1 MENAIIKKLESEF
14 YLSKIES
21 LPDSGQSYSFKSF
34 DSTLNRD
41 VFVKVYWFSE
51 KYSDT
56 LLAEPRRLST
66 LFNSNPNCRKHIANI
81 YDVSKVNIEEEDYL
95 VLKMEYCGNM
105 NIGGVIRKSR
115 LSVHEAIDYAKQLCE
130 GLHFLH
136 SVNILHRD
144 IKPENLI
151 LNNGVCKLIDFGSTT
166 RLDEQH
172 DYIENTSIKTLN
184 YTPPEYFKNGSH
196 YGKFSDIYQIGLVL
210 HEMLNDRI
218 TIKKELIPK
227 NVINKHQKQFN
238 KEYKDFNNWEISEL
252 EKNVIELQT
261 SKNKFLT
268 GFSPTKPWIPNKLTK
283 IIKTITHNDPTK
295 RPLSCVLL
303 RNQLSNLVIPNWK
316 KLSEDEFI
324 VTNWK
329 NKDYKIYKN
338 PKKNEE
344 WILESSRHMKI
355 NYRKNSTIK
364 TFESAIEFIDNQ

>member
-34 DSTLNRD
+34 DSTLSRN

-105 NIGGVIRKSR
+105 NIGGVIRESG

-196 YGKFSDIYQIGLVL
+196 YGKFSDIYQIGVVL

-218 TIKKELIPK
+218 TIKKESIPK
-227 NVINKHQKQFN
+227 SLINKYQKQFN

-252 EKNVIELQT
+252 EKNVIEFQT

-283 IIKTITHNDPTK
+283 IIKTITHNDPSK

-364 TFESAIEFIDNQ
+364 TFELAIEFIDNQ

>member
-1 MENAIIKKLESEF
+1 MENTIIKKLESEF

-105 NIGGVIRKSR
+105 NIGGVIRESG

-184 YTPPEYFKNGSH
+184 YTPPEYFKSGSH
-196 YGKFSDIYQIGLVL
+196 YGKFSDIYQIGVVL

-227 NVINKHQKQFN
+227 SLINKHQKQFN

-252 EKNVIELQT
+252 EKSVIEFQT

-283 IIKTITHNDPTK
+283 IIKTITHNDPNK

-316 KLSEDEFI
+316 KLSDDEFI

-344 WILESSRHMKI
+344 WILESALHLKI

>member
-34 DSTLNRD
+34 DSTLSRN

-105 NIGGVIRKSR
+105 NIGGVIRESG
-115 LSVHEAIDYAKQLCE
+115 LSLHEAIDYAKQLCE

-196 YGKFSDIYQIGLVL
+196 YGKFSDIYQIGVVL

-218 TIKKELIPK
+218 TIKKESIPK
-227 NVINKHQKQFN
+227 SLINKYQKQFN

-252 EKNVIELQT
+252 EKNVIEFQT

-283 IIKTITHNDPTK
+283 IIKTITHNDPSK

-364 TFESAIEFIDNQ
+364 TFELAIEFIDNQ

>member
-1 MENAIIKKLESEF
+1 MENTLIKLLESDF

-21 LPDSGQSYSFKSF
+21 LPDGGQSHSFKSF

-81 YDVSKVNIEEEDYL
+81 YDVSKITVDDDDYL
-95 VLKMEYCGNM
+95 VLKMEYCGDKNV
-105 NIGGVIRKSR
+105 GGVMRETG

-151 LNNGVCKLIDFGSTT
+151 VNNGICKLIDFGSTT
-166 RLDEQH
+166 RLDEKH
-172 DYIENTSIKTLN
+172 EYIENTSIKTLN
-184 YTPPEYFKNGSH
+184 YTPPEFFTNGSY
-196 YGKFSDIYQIGLVL
+196 YGKFSDIYQIGVVL

-218 TIKKELIPK
+218 FLTKELIPK
-227 NVINKHQKQFN
+227 SLINKFQKQFN
-238 KEYKDFNNWEISEL
+238 KKYEDFDNWEISEF
-252 EKNVIELQT
+252 EKNVIAHQT
-261 SKNKFLT
+261 SRNRLLT
-268 GFSPTKPWIPNKLTK
+268 GFAPIKAWIPNQLTRL
-283 IIKTITHNDPTK
+283 IKAITNSDFSK
-295 RPLSCVLL
+295 RPSSCVLL
-303 RNQLSNLVIPNWK
+303 RNQLSNLVVPNWK
-316 KLSEDEFI
+316 KISDDEFI

-329 NKDYKIYKN
+329 NKDYKVYKN
-338 PKKNEE
+338 TKKADE
-344 WILESSRHMKI
+344 WILESALHMKT
-355 NYRKNSTIK
+355 NYRKNSRVKSFDSIIK
-364 TFESAIEFIDNQ
+364 FINEQ